1 MEELYIY
8 VLELVN
14 EKYFIHHA
22 NQKNDEIILFE
33 FEIYFDYLKI
43 YKPLRI
49 SEIIKEEDE
58 LHLDNVVKNYMYK
71 HGYENVRGG
80 SYSEVELSKATQH
93 FIERELTESIREY
106 PNKHTYSYEYLVNNY
121 IMRDWNR
128 LEEIDI
134 EHNKIKSEFQQYQ
147 QNKILLE
154 SVKKCGKQIINE
166 YFSQQIKELYSY
178 CKNRCYLSCGETY
191 EREHAFYLKYK
202 GILPCIQHVLNIY
215 MEKCEFPCQKFVNY
229 MHKYPH
235 FYLDPLFYSYSFSY
249 IPTNIIENID
259 EIFEAINYFTNWV
272 ICYIQ
277 ELSFINNSYGYDI
290 EWLYP
295 RILYILEKIK
305 NVELMEIKIIK
316 ENLLLK
322 TMVLDLEQM
331 EVD

>member
-14 EKYFIHHA
+14 GRYFIHHA
-22 NQKNDEIILFE
+22 NKKNHEIILFE

-43 YKPLRI
+43 YKPVRI
-49 SEIIKEEDE
+49 IEIIKEEDE
-58 LHLDNVVKNYMYK
+58 LHLDSVVKNYMYK
-71 HGYENVRGG
+71 CGYENVRGG
-80 SYSEVELSKATQH
+80 SYSEVELSKATQN

-121 IMRDWNR
+121 IMRDWNT

-147 QNKILLE
+147 QNKLLLE
-154 SVKKCGKQIINE
+154 SVKKCGKKIINE
-166 YFSQQIKELYSY
+166 YFLQQIKELHSY
-178 CKNRCYLSCGETY
+178 CKSRCYLSCGEH
-191 EREHAFYLKYK
+191 ERASIFYSKYK
-202 GILPCIQHVLNIY
+202 IILPCIQHILNIY

-229 MHKYPH
+229 MHKYPQ
-235 FYLDPLFYSYSFSY
+235 FYLDPFFYCYSFSY
-249 IPTNIIENID
+249 IPENIIVNID
-259 EIFEAINYFTNWV
+259 DIFEAITYFTNWV
-272 ICYIQ
+272 LCYIQ
-277 ELSFINNSYGYDI
+277 ELSFIDNSYIYDI

-305 NVELMEIKIIK
+305 NVEIKIIK

-322 TMVLDLEQM
+322 TTVLDLEQM
-331 EVD
+331 ELD